1 VSDTKPITVTPE
13 ILLAL
18 HAATPEG
25 ARKKR
30 QDRRLHD
37 GDCQKRGGTCSLDH
51 VWLTYVDARYVMQV
65 LDSEVGPGNWQ
76 DEYQLG
82 AGGKV
87 SCRIG
92 IFVDDRGW
100 VWKGDGAGATD
111 IEGDKGSFSDA
122 FKRAAVKW
130 GIARDLYDEK
140 SSTTQGQSGLGS
152 DPAGH
157 GGGVGSTPTTVQ
169 TAPSEPQAVSP
180 QPVAAQPDG
189 VCPTH
194 GTPWRTTKGN
204 GDPAKRAYCSGK
216 LPNGD
221 YCDQRGPWL
230 QAKAS

>member
-13 ILLAL
+13 TLLAL
-18 HAATPEG
+18 HAPTPES
-25 ARKKR
+25 ARKQR
-30 QDRRLHD
+30 Q
-37 GDCQKRGGTCSLDH
+37 GPGGKP
-51 VWLTYVDARYVMQV
+51 LTYVDARYVMQV
-65 LDSEVGPGNWQ
+65 LDSEVVPGNWQ

-92 IFVDDRGW
+92 IYVDDRGW

-140 SSTTQGQSGLGS
+140 PSTTQGQGAMASGPAPQART
-152 DPAGH
+152 DPAG
-157 GGGVGSTPTTVQ
+157 P
-169 TAPSEPQAVSP
+169 APSVPQAVSP